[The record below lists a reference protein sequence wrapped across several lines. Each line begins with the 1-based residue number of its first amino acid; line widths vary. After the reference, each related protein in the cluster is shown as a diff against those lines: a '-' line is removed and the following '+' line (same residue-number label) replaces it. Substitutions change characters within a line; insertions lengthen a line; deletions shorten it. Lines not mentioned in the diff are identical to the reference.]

1 MDFSRVRSGVNY
13 QPWVS
18 VFNLCNAVVGA
29 GVLSF
34 PYAFRLRFL
43 LLILAISCSCKL
55 CDEKDFRVEKGS
67 VRYGVAF
74 ASLPEV
80 IFVYEALDSVHTS
93 SISVF
98 TAISVIIII

>member
-1 MDFSRVRSGVNY
+1 
-13 QPWVS
+13 
-18 VFNLCNAVVGA
+18 
-29 GVLSF
+29 
-34 PYAFRLRFL
+34 
-43 LLILAISCSCKL
+43 
-55 CDEKDFRVEKGS
+55 